1 MRAKTPF
8 FVETR
13 LKAAVG
19 MLEGPDEGTT
29 VEALQAAL
37 DREREKSREVDHRAK
52 NSLQLVSSLL
62 LLLGRRSTSPETQQ
76 AMKAMHQRVG
86 AVAAV
91 HREILDSPQP
101 DRFNLTAFVRE
112 HVAALARAQGGGGT
126 VHLDLAPV
134 DVSAA
139 QACPMALMVNELAQN
154 ALTHGAA
161 PGQPAEVTIRLQKN
175 AGAGFSLTVQD
186 QGPGM
191 PADAPET
198 GFGLFMTRLLTQQ
211 LGAEIAWRDA
221 QPGLRVV
228 VTVP

>member
-1 MRAKTPF
+1 
-8 FVETR
+8 
-13 LKAAVG
+13 
-19 MLEGPDEGTT
+19 MLEGPDTRPEPTT

-37 DREREKSREVDHRAK
+37 DRERERAREVDHRAK

-62 LLLGRRSTSPETQQ
+62 LLQGRRSAAPETQR

-91 HREILDSPQP
+91 HREILDAPDS
-101 DRFNLTAFVRE
+101 DRFNLTAFIRE
-112 HVAALARAQGGGGT
+112 HVSTLARAQGGGAV

-134 DVSAA
+134 EVSAA

-161 PGQPAEVTIRLQKN
+161 TGRPAEVTVRLEPV
-175 AGAGFSLTVQD
+175 GGGFALTVQD
-186 QGPGM
+186 EGPGL
-191 PADAPET
+191 PPGSADG

-211 LGAEIAWRDA
+211 LGADVAWKDA
-221 QPGLRVV
+221 QPGLQVV